1 MRAYCVLLVVAIAL
15 FTGTDASEQSA
26 NVKIASPNA
35 PGLDRAPIRAE
46 DDVPTSRFLRKSESA
61 GEIDEERGF
70 KGIVDKALRKTKK
83 LSQYNKWIFA
93 NKNPAWVQ
101 QHFPKYAKGYGKF
114 WANRMVRGGKYN

>member
-46 DDVPTSRFLRKSESA
+46 DDVPTSR
-61 GEIDEERGF
+61 
-70 KGIVDKALRKTKK
+70 
-83 LSQYNKWIFA
+83 
-93 NKNPAWVQ
+93 
-101 QHFPKYAKGYGKF
+101 
-114 WANRMVRGGKYN
+114 